1 MTMTEEVEVPVKHKQ
16 YILIV
21 DDTLIPVIGALFPSL
36 RFVEV
41 EGMTLEQNPAY
52 NLLVNPKEVKKEENA
67 PGA

>member
-1 MTMTEEVEVPVKHKQ
+1 MTEEVEVPVKHKQ

-52 NLLVNPKEVKKEENA
+52 NLLVNQKK
-67 PGA
+67 